1 VTHEVYFEQLVGHV
15 DEDLVR
21 LWLGDGHPRARHV
34 IQERVER
41 FLELVADGRTVSA
54 DARRAVCAAAQIVP
68 VAVVS
73 GAVRVEVE
81 AILTGAGLRDTVTA
95 VVAFEDVERS
105 KPHPDPYL
113 AALSLLGLDAAET
126 VAVEDTAVGI
136 ASAKAAGLRCVA
148 VLGSQAEGALSGAD
162 EVAPRLDEA
171 LVDRLLRT

>member
-21 LWLGDGHPRARHV
+21 LWLGDGHPRARHL

-54 DARRAVCAAAQIVP
+54 DARRAVHAAAQIVP

-81 AILTGAGLRDTVTA
+81 AILAGAGLRDAVTA
-95 VVAFEDVERS
+95 VIAFEDVERS
-105 KPHPDPYL
+105 KPYPDPYL
-113 AALSLLGLDAAET
+113 AALSLLGLDAADA

-148 VLGSQAEGALSGAD
+148 VLGSQAASALAGAD
-162 EVAPRLDEA
+162 ELVPRLDEA